1 VLSEGERFYFKVLK
15 TLDFIQIHYK
25 DEQKEE
31 MYDFATPYF
40 NKVLT
45 PYFENSVIAELV
57 PHCKSDYVGVCSW
70 RLKKKRGD
78 MFRLLDKTLTK
89 EKILNADFDVAI
101 LTPRSPSH
109 NVMGMASHWHGK
121 AWDDAIKDLRT
132 FIKIPNVVKHAVYE
146 NHFIARRDIYQ
157 AYVTDMLNP
166 VIDFM
171 STRDAYFVDSGYRT
185 RKSQADVEAYTKLTG
200 RKDYP
205 IAPFV
210 LERLFSIWINDKN
223 FKVIPL

>member
-1 VLSEGERFYFKVLK
+1 MDR
-15 TLDFIQIHYK
+15 TLDFFQIYFK
-25 DEQKEE
+25 DEQKEDL
-31 MYDFATPYF
+31 YDFATPYF
-40 NKVLT
+40 NQVLT
-45 PYFENSVIAELV
+45 PYFENAIIKEIV
-57 PHCKSDYVGVCSW
+57 PNCNTDLISVCSW

-101 LTPRSPSH
+101 LTPRSPTH

-121 AWDDAIKDLRT
+121 AWDDAISDLRK
-132 FIKIPNVVKHAVYE
+132 FIKVPNVVKYAVYE
-146 NHFIARRDIYQ
+146 NHFIAHRDIYK
-157 AYVTDMLNP
+157 AYVSNCLNP
-166 VIDFM
+166 VIDYM
-171 STRDAYFVDSGYRT
+171 STRDVYFVDSGYRT
-185 RKSQADVEAYTKLTG
+185 RKRAEEVEAYTKLTG
-200 RKDYP
+200 RKDWP

>member
-1 VLSEGERFYFKVLK
+1 
-15 TLDFIQIHYK
+15 
-25 DEQKEE
+25 

-40 NKVLT
+40 NQVLT
-45 PYFENSVIAELV
+45 PYFENTVISELV
-57 PHCKSDYVGVCSW
+57 PKCNADLISICSW

-121 AWDDAIKDLRT
+121 AWDDAINDLKK
-132 FIKIPNVVKHAVYE
+132 FIKVPNIVKHAVYE
-146 NHFIARRDIYQ
+146 NHFIARKDIYH
-157 AYVTDMLNP
+157 AYVADYLLP
-166 VIDFM
+166 VIDYM
-171 STRDAYFVDSGYRT
+171 STRDVYFVDSGYRT
-185 RKSQADVEAYTKLTG
+185 RKSQADNEHIKKVLN
-200 RKDYP
+200 RSDYP

-210 LERLFSIWINDKN
+210 LERLFSIFINNKGY
-223 FKVIPL
+223 KVIPL

>member
-1 VLSEGERFYFKVLK
+1 M
-15 TLDFIQIHYK
+15 TLDFIQIYYK
-25 DEQKEE
+25 DEQKDEI
-31 MYDFATPYF
+31 YDFATPYF
-40 NKVLT
+40 NQVLT
-45 PYFENSVIAELV
+45 PYFENTVISEVV
-57 PHCKSDYVGVCSW
+57 PKCNADLISVCSW

-121 AWDDAIKDLRT
+121 AWDDAINDLKK
-132 FIKIPNVVKHAVYE
+132 FIKVPNIVKHAVYE
-146 NHFIARRDIYQ
+146 NHFIARKDIYQ
-157 AYVTDMLNP
+157 SYCADVLSP
-166 VIDFM
+166 CIDYM
-171 STRDAYFVDSGYRT
+171 STRDVYFVDSGYRT
-185 RKSQADVEAYTKLTG
+185 RKRAEEVESYKLLTG
-200 RKDYP
+200 RNDWP
-205 IAPFV
+205 ISAFI

>member
-1 VLSEGERFYFKVLK
+1 VFSEGERFYFKVLK

-57 PHCKSDYVGVCSW
+57 PNCESDYVGVCSW
-70 RLKKKRGD
+70 RLRKKRGD

-89 EKILNADFDVAI
+89 DKILNADFDVAI
-101 LTPRSPSH
+101 LTPRSPTH
-109 NVMGMASHWHGK
+109 NVMGMASHWHGQ
-121 AWDDAIKDLRT
+121 AWDNAISDLRK
-132 FIKIPNVVKHAVYE
+132 FIKVPNVVKHAVYE
-146 NHFIARRDIYQ
+146 NHFIANSEIYKD
-157 AYVTDMLNP
+157 YIIHCLNP
-166 VIDFM
+166 VMDYM
-171 STRDAYFVDSGYRT
+171 ATRSMYFVDSGYHT
-185 RKSQADVEAYTKLTG
+185 RKSAEDLEAYRKLTG
-200 RKDYP
+200 RMDYP